1 MPHSNCHLARRHL
14 LGLGLA
20 ALLLP
25 LPALAQDAPIPAR
38 PFVAEA
44 VAHAIPKTSQP
55 MKVGVIGSGN
65 IGGTLGEI
73 MAKAGHQVMY
83 SDRDPALAQAQAKRV
98 AGTQSGTGEQ
108 AIAFGDVVLVA
119 VPFGA
124 WPAVA
129 KQYGAALRGKIV
141 MDPTNLNLARDGAV
155 AEAAIKTAGSTGQAV
170 ANYLPGARLV
180 RAFNATSYA
189 EFAKNA
195 ARPAPRMGIPVAAT
209 DAGAMAAGVRL
220 ITDMGFDAVQVG
232 GGIGG
237 SAKFELRGPASGTK
251 TAAEIRAA
259 TGP

>member
-1 MPHSNCHLARRHL
+1 MSQSRRHL
-14 LGLGLA
+14 LGIALG

-25 LPALAQDAPIPAR
+25 LPALAQEAPIPAR
-38 PFVAEA
+38 PFVAEPI
-44 VAHAIPKTSQP
+44 AHPIPKTSQP
-55 MKVGVIGSGN
+55 MKIGVIGSGN

-98 AGTQSGTGEQ
+98 AGTQSGTGLQ
-108 AIAFGDVVLVA
+108 AIAFGDVVLIA

-129 KQYGAALRGKIV
+129 REYGAALRGKIV
-141 MDPTNLNLARDGAV
+141 LDPTNLNLARDGAA
-155 AEAAIKTAGSTGQAV
+155 AEAAIKAAGSTGQAV
-170 ANYLPGARLV
+170 ANYLPGVRLV

-189 EFAKNA
+189 DFARNA
-195 ARPAPRMGIPVAAT
+195 GRPAPKMGIPVAAT

-220 ITDMGFDAVQVG
+220 ITDMGFEPVQVA

-237 SAKFELRGPASGTK
+237 SARFELRGPASGAK